1 MHLRLVVLSIALLG
15 PAVAA
20 TSTVSTSE
28 RSPVVPTGHARI
40 PHVAPESAGMSSA
53 RLALIDSV
61 MRRAIA
67 AGGFPGA
74 SVIVGRRSGIV
85 WERGYGTLDWTS
97 GTPVDAERTMYDVA
111 SLTKVVATTAAT
123 MMLVDRGK
131 LQVDDPV
138 VRLLPTFQGR
148 DKSEVTLRDLLTHR
162 SGLPAGRTLSRK
174 GPQSAKRSVLSTPL
188 VRQPGSRGEYSD
200 LGLDVLGFV
209 VERVAREPL
218 DRYLRRAVY
227 DPLGMSSTMF
237 RPGASLRSRIAP
249 TEAPL
254 ARGQVHDRNAR
265 ALGGVAGHAGLFAT
279 AGDLAVFAQMMLDNG
294 GVRGKK
300 FLADSTVREFTRPGA
315 GWRGLGW
322 ETCSGGG
329 SCGRYLTPRAFGH
342 TGFTGTSMWI
352 DPERDL
358 FVIVLSNWIHGR
370 ASGGTAPVAILQD
383 VRGDVVDLAAL
394 AISNGAEELAMPWRL
409 RSELQIGWW

>member
-1 MHLRLVVLSIALLG
+1 MHLRLLVLSTALLG

-28 RSPVVPTGHARI
+28 RSPVVPSGHARI

-162 SGLPAGRTLSRK
+162 SGLPAGRILSRK

-294 GVRGKK
+294 SVGGKK

>member
-1 MHLRLVVLSIALLG
+1 M
-15 PAVAA
+15 
-20 TSTVSTSE
+20 
-28 RSPVVPTGHARI
+28 VPSGHARI

-294 GVRGKK
+294 SVGGKK